1 MTSIVNKTIEGESNG
16 DSFGH
21 AVSISSDGSIVA
33 ISAPNNE
40 GDLTS
45 VSSPIGTITNDTN
58 AYYQTNGNS
67 SWSLSGPADTDY
79 LPAHLKK
86 GTNPGSIKV
95 FQNCGTIEGNKEN
108 WMV

>member
-1 MTSIVNKTIEGESNG
+1 MTSIVNKLLEGEANG

-21 AVSISSDGSIVA
+21 AVSLSSDGSIVA

-45 VSSPIGTITNDTN
+45 VSTPIGTITNETSL
-58 AYYQTNGNS
+58 YYQTNGNPDWS
-67 SWSLSGPADTDY
+67 SDSPTESDY

-86 GTNPGSIKV
+86 GINPGSIKV
-95 FQNCGTIEGNKEN
+95 FQNNGSEWVQLGNEI
-108 WMV
+108 